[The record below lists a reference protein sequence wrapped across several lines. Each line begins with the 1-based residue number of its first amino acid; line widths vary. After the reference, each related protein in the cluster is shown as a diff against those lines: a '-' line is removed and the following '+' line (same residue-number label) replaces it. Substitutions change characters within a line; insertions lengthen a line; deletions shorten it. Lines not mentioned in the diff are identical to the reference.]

1 MARGGTPCRFTCY
14 TVFMLGSGSSVTGAL
29 RKER

>member
-1 MARGGTPCRFTCY
+1 MARGSPRRFNCY